1 MKDMNII
8 DKQVFLRSFKV
19 QKEKSFDLFLGSG
32 ASITSG
38 ISSGRELVLH
48 FKKEILSSQNKIN
61 NSSFLDLKIE
71 TNRKK
76 IESFFD
82 DANIANPY
90 AHYFQQCYPDA
101 DVRQDFLTNIMR
113 DKKPSIGFLCTA
125 ALVEN
130 NKFNT
135 IWTTNFDDLIEKAIN
150 TLNYKSCAIVS
161 PENATSVT
169 NYRDDI
175 PQVVKLHG
183 DFRYDSLQNTKE
195 ELQKLEDNL
204 HQYFVSAM
212 QKKGLLVVGYSGR
225 DESII
230 KTLRKILEEANPF
243 PKGLI
248 WCIPRGITPNN
259 ELQEIINLANQKNG
273 KSGFMEIDTFD
284 YFLYELYSIC
294 EFRNENIDSIAKE
307 RFETRKSFNLAQSS
321 TINAPILLNAI
332 KAISFPKSF
341 FQVKTTITG
350 EGKWKRLREIIE
362 GKNLAAAFINADTL
376 SIWGNETEIKNVFA
390 NYLVDELKL
399 VDVQERILYHSDSFY
414 LGMLYDLI
422 EKSLVND
429 FQLAVYHKGRQT
441 RKIYSTQYPI
451 ANEEIQNIQKRNKN
465 FAIPA
470 NIQIYESFEFKV
482 EFVDNEL
489 FVLINPTI
497 HCVGNGGQDVSK
509 TIIQNISNSI
519 LSNRYNNKSGEKL
532 HFWFSELKKRNSKMI
547 FQLGDFEIKLSAYYS
562 SAGKKA
568 MDNVY
573 SFDKYLKLNEP
584 FIYFHYQDLTKK
596 SIHPLNGLKML
607 GTLENSLSV
616 NSNISEIKIAII
628 LPESGF
634 TKVKNHLESLLN
646 QISPKSEKEYLKD
659 YQGFSSI
666 YNKHLIIPQSIQS
679 EFVLPITDAEVKNIS
694 AIQFYELL
702 KRKIDIFSTK
712 STEIDCVVIYIP
724 QGWNRFRELKNEQ
737 IYYDLHDSLKLYAV
751 KKGLKIQFIE
761 DKSIQYYDQAKVRW
775 WLSLGI
781 YVKSNGT
788 PWKIH
793 AENSETAFVGLGY
806 AIRQNARNRVVLGSS
821 QIFDGNGNGL
831 KFLLQPIEKP
841 IFYNKNPFMSKD
853 DAFRL
858 VSNIRNTYHK
868 IDPVIGLKKLV
879 LHKTTHFTRDEI
891 EGICNALEGIEN
903 IELLQIQQFS
913 YWKAIKLYKDN
924 VTQKHKFFGY
934 PIERGTIIQ
943 LDDYSFLL
951 WTHGLVESQKIQ
963 GKYYQGKRGIPAP
976 LLIKRFRG
984 TDSIETVANDILKLT
999 KMNWNGAELY
1009 KTLPVTIDFSKRLSI
1024 MGKQLEEL
1032 GNKAYDF
1039 RYFI

>member
-1 MKDMNII
+1 MNII
-8 DKQVFLRSFKV
+8 DKQIFLRSIKV
-19 QKEKSFDLFLGSG
+19 QKNNSFDLFLGSG

-38 ISSGRELVLH
+38 IPSGRDLVLH
-48 FKKEILSSQNKIN
+48 FKREILCSQNQIN
-61 NSSFLDLKIE
+61 NNAVYDLKIE
-71 TNRKK
+71 ANRKK
-76 IESFFD
+76 IESYFND
-82 DANIANPY
+82 TDIANPY
-90 AHYFQQCYPDA
+90 AHYFQQCYPDS
-101 DVRQDFLTNIMR
+101 DVRQDFLTDIMR

-161 PENATSVT
+161 PENAASVS

-212 QKKGLLVVGYSGR
+212 QKKGLLVVGYSGS

-230 KTLRKILEEANPF
+230 KTLRKILEAPNPF

-259 ELQEIINLANQKNG
+259 ELQEIINVANQKNA

-284 YFLYELYSIC
+284 YFLYELYSMC
-294 EFRNENIDSIAKE
+294 EIKNTNIDTIARE
-307 RFETRKSFNLAQSS
+307 RFEVRKSFNLAQSS

-332 KAISFPKSF
+332 KTIYFPKSF
-341 FQVKTTITG
+341 FQAKTNIAG
-350 EGKWKRLREIIE
+350 EGKWRRLREVIE
-362 GKNLAAAFINADTL
+362 GKNIVAAFANSDTL
-376 SIWGNETEIKNVFA
+376 SIWGNETEIKSAFT
-390 NYLVDELKL
+390 NYLTDELKL
-399 VDVQERILYHSDSFY
+399 VDVQERILYHTDSFY

-429 FQLAVYHKGRQT
+429 FQLSIYRKGRQI
-441 RKIYSTQYPI
+441 RKIYSTQFPI
-451 ANEEIQNIQKRNKN
+451 TIEEIQKIQKWNKK
-465 FAIPA
+465 FSIPT
-470 NIQIYESFEFKV
+470 NVQIYEAFEFKV
-482 EFVDNEL
+482 EFIGTEL

-497 HCVGNGGQDVSK
+497 HCIGKDGQEISK
-509 TIIQNISNSI
+509 TIMQNIVNTI

-532 HFWFSELKKRNSKMI
+532 HFWFSELKKRNAKMI

-573 SFDKYLKLNEP
+573 SFDKYLKLDEP
-584 FIYFHYQDLTKK
+584 FIYFHYQDLSKK
-596 SIHPLNGLKML
+596 SIHPINGLKIL
-607 GTLENSLSV
+607 GTLENSLSQST
-616 NSNISEIKIAII
+616 NPSEIKVAMIV
-628 LPESGF
+628 PDFGF
-634 TKVKNHLESLLN
+634 TEVKNHLESLLN
-646 QISPKSEKEYLKD
+646 PISPKSEKEYLKD

-666 YNKHLIIPQSIQS
+666 YNKHLIIPQTIQS
-679 EFVLPITDAEVKNIS
+679 EFVLSITNAEVNHFS
-694 AIQFYELL
+694 AIQFYDLL
-702 KRKIDIFSTK
+702 KRKIDTFYLK

-724 QGWNRFRELKNEQ
+724 KEWNRFRELKNEQ
-737 IYYDLHDSLKLYAV
+737 TYYDLHDSLKLYAI

-793 AENSETAFVGLGY
+793 TENSETAFVGLGY
-806 AIRQNARNRVVLGSS
+806 AIRQNAKNRVVLGSS
-821 QIFDGNGNGL
+821 QIFDENGNGL
-831 KFLLQPIEKP
+831 KFLLQPIKNP
-841 IFYNKNPFMSKD
+841 VFYNKNPFMSKD

-891 EGICNALEGIEN
+891 DGICNALEGIDN

-913 YWKAIKLYKDN
+913 DWKAIKLYKDN
-924 VTQKHKFFGY
+924 ATLKHKFLGY

-951 WTHGLVESQKIQ
+951 WTHGLVESQEIQ
-963 GKYYQGKRGIPAP
+963 GKYYQGKRGIPCP

-984 TDSIETVANDILKLT
+984 TDPIETVAKGILNLT

-1009 KTLPVTIDFSKRLSI
+1009 KTLPVTIGFSKRLSI

-1032 GNKAYDF
+1032 ENKAYDF